1 MIGEQATYILL
12 RTDLLDAY
20 RIVEKQ
26 QQEGNQDTGALA
38 LKPGMDTVTLKA
50 AMVGQEE
57 QERRYFPNFLFDSGQ
72 I

>member
-26 QQEGNQDTGALA
+26 QQEPNNNPSALA

-50 AMVGQEE
+50 AMVSVKN
-57 QERRYFPNFLFDSGQ
+57 FPRMKLLRNVFLG
-72 I
+72 

>member
-1 MIGEQATYILL
+1 MFKSNIQIDANTDTLVGEQATYILL

-26 QQEGNQDTGALA
+26 QQESSTNHGGPLA

-50 AMVGQEE
+50 AMV
-57 QERRYFPNFLFDSGQ
+57 S
-72 I
+72 

>member
-26 QQEGNQDTGALA
+26 QQESNHDSGALA
-38 LKPGMDTVTLKA
+38 LRPGMDTVTLKA
-50 AMVGQEE
+50 AMVSEK
-57 QERRYFPNFLFDSGQ
+57 S
-72 I
+72 